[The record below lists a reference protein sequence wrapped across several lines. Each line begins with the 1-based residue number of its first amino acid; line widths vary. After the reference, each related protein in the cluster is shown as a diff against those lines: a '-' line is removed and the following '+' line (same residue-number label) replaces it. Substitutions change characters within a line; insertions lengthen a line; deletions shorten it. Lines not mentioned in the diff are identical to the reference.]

1 MSGSTFLGQ
10 VTSRRIS
17 IVKSSSV
24 RQLIESDRLNA
35 QRLSGVWVIDEA
47 EIARFSVQIRMVG
60 RQWSAVAAWAVLAEA
75 SGRVDDDLVGY
86 QRSRAKARL
95 KEYGLLYLAPR
106 LAARARRVHYFAHP
120 SALSHLE
127 NESQLV
133 LAGASA
139 ARRIGAD
146 LSPGDE
152 VEAYIRESNLHDV
165 VARYALDSHADRKN
179 VILRSVAD
187 ICWPLAENERVA
199 SSTIVAV
206 DLLDHHDERS
216 QRAAVALIGAL

>member
-1 MSGSTFLGQ
+1 MLSVSQ
-10 VTSRRIS
+10 VAEHLSVSPRR
-17 IVKSSSV
+17 V
-24 RQLIESDRLNA
+24 RQLIESDRLKA
-35 QRLSGVWVIDEA
+35 QRLSGVWMIEEA
-47 EIARFSVQIRMVG
+47 ELAHFSVQPRLVG
-60 RQWSAVAAWAVLAEA
+60 RHWSAAAAWAVLGEA
-75 SGRVDDDLVGY
+75 SGCIEDDLVAC

-95 KEYGLLYLAPR
+95 KERGLLDLAPR

-120 SALSHLE
+120 SVLPHLE

-139 ARRIGAD
+139 APRIGAG
-146 LSPGDE
+146 LLPGDE

-165 VARYALDSHADRKN
+165 VNRYALDSRADKKN
-179 VILRSVAD
+179 VILRPVAD
-187 ICWPLAENERVA
+187 ICWPFAENERVA
-199 SSTIVAV
+199 SSAIVAV